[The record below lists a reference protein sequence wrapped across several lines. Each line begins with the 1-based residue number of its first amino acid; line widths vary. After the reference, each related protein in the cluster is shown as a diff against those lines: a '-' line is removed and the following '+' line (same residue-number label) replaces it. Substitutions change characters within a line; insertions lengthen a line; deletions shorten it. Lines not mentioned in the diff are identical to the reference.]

1 MWDNVVVSKPSRR
14 QGTCTFCGSFGQL
27 TREDFTPRWLGR
39 FIAAQ
44 WPAQGPLELVALS
57 GGGDRP
63 YSQDKHI
70 VGNASAIKP
79 AVVCQPCNNEWMKR
93 LEDAVIHILKPMMRG
108 EEIVLDERSLKAIAT
123 WAMKTALVFELVR
136 RHGDTT
142 ASALDRAW
150 FKEHRV
156 PLPGAR
162 IWAARYVGNLGASCQ
177 SRSTLLTY
185 DLDDPLSVPAPHG
198 FIVVLAYGQLALRI
212 AMVRSAPL
220 LPTRFAVNEAEHL
233 PTIWPRT
240 EPLAWP
246 PHLSLDDDGLIEFGR
261 VNLPAA
267 GVGALERY
275 GPPPYR

>member
-1 MWDNVVVSKPSRR
+1 VSKPSRR
-14 QGTCTFCGSFGQL
+14 RGSCAFCGAFGQL
-27 TREDFTPRWLGR
+27 TREDFTPQWLGR
-39 FIAAQ
+39 FIAEQ
-44 WPAQGPLELVALS
+44 WPPQGPLELVALS

-63 YSQDKHI
+63 YSQDTHI

-93 LEDAVIHILKPMMRG
+93 LEDAVIPILKPMMRG
-108 EEIVLDERSLKAIAT
+108 EGTVLDEHSLRAIAG

-136 RHGDTT
+136 RDGDTT
-142 ASALDRAW
+142 ASVGDRKW

-162 IWAARYVGNLGASCQ
+162 IWAARYVGNLGAAWQ

-185 DLDDPLSVPAPHG
+185 DLDDPHSVPSPHG
-198 FIVVLAYGQLALRI
+198 LVVVLAYGQLAIRI
-212 AMVRSAPL
+212 AMVRSSPL

-240 EPLAWP
+240 ERLVWP
-246 PHLSLDDDGLIEFGR
+246 PAMSLDDDGLIEFGR
-261 VNLPAA
+261 VNLPAE

-275 GPPPYR
+275 GPPVHR